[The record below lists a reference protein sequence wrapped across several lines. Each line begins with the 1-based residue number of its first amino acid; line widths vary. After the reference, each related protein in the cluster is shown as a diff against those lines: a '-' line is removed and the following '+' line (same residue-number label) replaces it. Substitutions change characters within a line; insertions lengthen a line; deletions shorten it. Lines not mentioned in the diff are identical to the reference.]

1 MFLTYLTRRGQ
12 KVDVIYCQIFRDNPA
27 VLAELLDKNN
37 SLVACTRTEA
47 QGAVLKIFL
56 SDFTAIIL
64 TETEEK
70 FINSGDSITLVH
82 LLGLVTNVDSAG
94 PGVNIL
100 VQGTSEPAKRVG
112 KPGEWGD
119 SFLNGSQSF

>member
-1 MFLTYLTRRGQ
+1 
-12 KVDVIYCQIFRDNPA
+12 
-27 VLAELLDKNN
+27 
-37 SLVACTRTEA
+37 
-47 QGAVLKIFL
+47 LKIFL

-64 TETEEK
+64 TETEEKALLGLCEK

-112 KPGEWGD
+112 KPGEWGID
-119 SFLNGSQSF
+119 NFLNGS